1 MNVLASEFI
10 ETAFHHS
17 YSVEQQNEFTLDVD
31 LNLPA
36 VGITVVFGESGSGK
50 STVGNAVINLL
61 DEPGKISNGSIILDG
76 INIHEKPE
84 SIVKFRGKN
93 DGRLQRPRLHRWSF
107 QVQKSS

>member
-36 VGITVVFGESGSGK
+36 VLSVQK
-50 STVGNAVINLL
+50 HN
-61 DEPGKISNGSIILDG
+61 
-76 INIHEKPE
+76 
-84 SIVKFRGKN
+84 KN
-93 DGRLQRPRLHRWSF
+93 PRL
-107 QVQKSS
+107 